1 MKTGTVHNRDSFLA
15 RISSTLGRDKVESTV
30 SRPKVELFAPAA
42 SIGKRYP
49 GRTDCCA

>member
-30 SRPKVELFAPAA
+30 SRPQVGAIRPSCKYWKTLP
-42 SIGKRYP
+42 
-49 GRTDCCA
+49 RTN